1 MRWVDALKEWNA
13 KRDGKYLIPKKDS
26 AEYLEVKALMEA
38 DDPRSKDPLYTTKAT
53 KPVGL
58 IGPASDARRRRS
70 ESPKERLAARSLE
83 DRFKLT
89 TSAVE
94 HASSYKPVA
103 AAAGAGAGTSNE
115 MFIQEAVAKM
125 KKGALTAQ
133 AKKHGKEPLEFAADV
148 LADPKSYTETTR
160 KRAQFLMN
168 IQKKTS

>member
-13 KRDGKYLIPKKDS
+13 KRDGKYLIPKKDT
-26 AEYLEVKALMEA
+26 AEYLEVKALMGTAAPAESSA
-38 DDPRSKDPLYTTKAT
+38 RKPRSMSPKA
-53 KPVGL
+53 
-58 IGPASDARRRRS
+58 RS
-70 ESPKERLAARSLE
+70 ESPKPRTAARPMPGL
-83 DRFKLT
+83 R
-89 TSAVE
+89 V
-94 HASSYKPVA
+94 PIVA
-103 AAAGAGAGTSNE
+103 AEVATSKPAPRRKASAAASAGAGASGE
-115 MFIQEAVAKM
+115 MFIQEAIAKM